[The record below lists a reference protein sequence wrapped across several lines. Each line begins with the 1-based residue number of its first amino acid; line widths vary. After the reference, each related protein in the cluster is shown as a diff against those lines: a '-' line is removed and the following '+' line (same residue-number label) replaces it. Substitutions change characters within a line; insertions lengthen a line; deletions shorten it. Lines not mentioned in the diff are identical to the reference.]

1 MDIVKGSNVR
11 HSFFLRQTNI
21 RSWRCFNWQ
30 IQLVDFT
37 KPKDFWNSQCSLSI
51 FLQKMF
57 LYCFESYFEMHFVL
71 FCIYPLQYEALS
83 IIISDLAYNL
93 SYVLVF
99 SEVSPSDHSF
109 VLFYVLSVLI
119 EYIALSI
126 RLIKSLVLKLFIEM
140 N

>member
-1 MDIVKGSNVR
+1 
-11 HSFFLRQTNI
+11 
-21 RSWRCFNWQ
+21 
-30 IQLVDFT
+30 
-37 KPKDFWNSQCSLSI
+37 
-51 FLQKMF
+51 MF
-57 LYCFESYFEMHFVL
+57 LYYFESYFEMHSVL